1 MDPDDKQAIRDAFD
15 ELLDREREIGDEVDL
30 EEVED
35 EQDAL
40 DQAVLEAIGMEDR
53 VDEVRR
59 AVRGLVAMR
68 EQAGGIN
75 TEVLVER
82 GGTEDDPEVIDL
94 PGVSNVRESTTL
106 TDFD

>member
-1 MDPDDKQAIRDAFD
+1 
-15 ELLDREREIGDEVDL
+15 
-30 EEVED
+30 
-35 EQDAL
+35 
-40 DQAVLEAIGMEDR
+40 
-53 VDEVRR
+53 
-59 AVRGLVAMR
+59 MR